1 MKTKYTFL
9 VLMLIFNFLSFN
21 SAAQTQKGQD
31 INGEAAND
39 ESGVSISMPDS
50 NTVAIGSTQNDGN
63 GTDAGHVRVYTWNGS
78 TWTQKG
84 ADMDGEAAGDLSGSS
99 ISMSDANTVAI
110 GAPFNDGNGND
121 SGHVR
126 IYTWN
131 GSTWIQKGIDINGE
145 AANDQSGWSVSM
157 PDANTVAIGAIRND
171 GNGTDAGHVRVY
183 TWNGSTWMQKGA
195 DINGEAASDFFGR
208 SVSMPNNFTVA
219 VGANLNNNNGNDS
232 GTVSVFSYNE
242 TIGIWIQK
250 GMDIDGE
257 AANDQSGW
265 SVSMPD
271 ANTVAI
277 GAIRNDGN
285 GTDAGHVR
293 VYTWNGSTW
302 MQKGA
307 DMDGEGADDR
317 SGSAVSM
324 PDANTVAIGAP
335 SNNGNGSSSG
345 HVRIYTWNGSAWV
358 QQNPDID
365 SEAAGDQSGAS
376 VSMPDPNTVAIGA
389 PLNDSGGIDA
399 GHVRIYEDLTL
410 STEDFTLNKI
420 NIKLYPNPV
429 AEVLHINLKG
439 QIIHKL
445 SIFDANGSLIK
456 SISKDSDNITSVNVS
471 GLASGL
477 YLLKVSTDQRE
488 LETKFLKK

>member
-145 AANDQSGWSVSM
+145 AANDQSG
-157 PDANTVAIGAIRND
+157 R
-171 GNGTDAGHVRVY
+171 
-183 TWNGSTWMQKGA
+183 
-195 DINGEAASDFFGR
+195 
-208 SVSMPNNFTVA
+208 
-219 VGANLNNNNGNDS
+219 
-232 GTVSVFSYNE
+232 
-242 TIGIWIQK
+242 
-250 GMDIDGE
+250 
-257 AANDQSGW
+257 

-307 DMDGEGADDR
+307 DMDGAGADDR

>member
-145 AANDQSGWSVSM
+145 AANDQSGRSVSM

-171 GNGTDAGHVRVY
+171 GNGNDSGHVRVY
-183 TWNGSTWMQKGA
+183 TWSGSTWMQKGA

-219 VGANLNNNNGNDS
+219 VGANLN
-232 GTVSVFSYNE
+232 
-242 TIGIWIQK
+242 
-250 GMDIDGE
+250 
-257 AANDQSGW
+257 
-265 SVSMPD
+265 
-271 ANTVAI
+271 
-277 GAIRNDGN
+277 
-285 GTDAGHVR
+285 
-293 VYTWNGSTW
+293 
-302 MQKGA
+302 
-307 DMDGEGADDR
+307 
-317 SGSAVSM
+317 
-324 PDANTVAIGAP
+324 
-335 SNNGNGSSSG
+335 
-345 HVRIYTWNGSAWV
+345 
-358 QQNPDID
+358 
-365 SEAAGDQSGAS
+365 
-376 VSMPDPNTVAIGA
+376 
-389 PLNDSGGIDA
+389 
-399 GHVRIYEDLTL
+399 
-410 STEDFTLNKI
+410 
-420 NIKLYPNPV
+420 
-429 AEVLHINLKG
+429 
-439 QIIHKL
+439 
-445 SIFDANGSLIK
+445 
-456 SISKDSDNITSVNVS
+456 
-471 GLASGL
+471 
-477 YLLKVSTDQRE
+477 
-488 LETKFLKK
+488 

>member
-63 GTDAGHVRVYTWNGS
+63 GTDAGHVRVYTWS
-78 TWTQKG
+78 
-84 ADMDGEAAGDLSGSS
+84 
-99 ISMSDANTVAI
+99 
-110 GAPFNDGNGND
+110 
-121 SGHVR
+121 
-126 IYTWN
+126 
-131 GSTWIQKGIDINGE
+131 
-145 AANDQSGWSVSM
+145 
-157 PDANTVAIGAIRND
+157 
-171 GNGTDAGHVRVY
+171 
-183 TWNGSTWMQKGA
+183 GSTWMQKGA

-257 AANDQSGW
+257 AADDQSGW